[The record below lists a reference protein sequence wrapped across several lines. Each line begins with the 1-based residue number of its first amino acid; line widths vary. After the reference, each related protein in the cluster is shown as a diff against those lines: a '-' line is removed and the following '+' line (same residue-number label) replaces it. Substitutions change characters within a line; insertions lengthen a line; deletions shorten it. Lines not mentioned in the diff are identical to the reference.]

1 MGSTKNFF
9 AKKKGWSRFKD
20 TILGHY
26 LVPYTAKIGS
36 TGKPLLF
43 VDCFA
48 GKGKFDDGSPGSPLI
63 FASCI
68 QNYLEKNPSKT
79 LRALF
84 IEKKYAREL
93 AENCTGMSRCVVRE
107 GSFEENIETITG
119 YDPQYNVFLYVDPYG
134 IKGLYFSHFEKIIQR
149 EFNTLELLVN
159 FNTFGFLREACRVMK
174 EYESMEAFTDESNDY
189 ESDEND
195 DVDAMNRIAG
205 GDYWGDIIRDFKGDK
220 ISANMAENDLAT
232 KYMDELGRRFRHV
245 VNIPIKVNTDSIPK
259 YRLFFG
265 TNSHHGLFLMV
276 DEMNKIWKRIIDKS
290 RGGQGHLFNYDFP
303 DMALL
308 KGFNLEDDITDY
320 IARHGGKVSAL
331 EVTAGLI
338 GKYGITFSTGEYKSK
353 YKEMDGERLLITRL
367 PAQTKTGKKSAS
379 MDWDTNR
386 IELELP

>member
-9 AKKKGWSRFKD
+9 AKKKEWSHFKD
-20 TILGHY
+20 TILEHY

-48 GKGKFDDGSPGSPLI
+48 GKGKFDDGNPGSPLI

-68 QNYLEKNPSKT
+68 KNYLEKNPGKT

-93 AENCTGMSRCVVRE
+93 AENCTGMSCCVVRE
-107 GSFEENIETITG
+107 GSFEENIETILG
-119 YDPQYNVFLYVDPYG
+119 YGPQYNVFLYVDPYG
-134 IKGLYFSHFEKIIQR
+134 IKSLDLSHFEKIIQR

-159 FNTFGFLREACRVMK
+159 FNTFGFLREGCRIMK
-174 EYESMEAFTDESNDY
+174 YDKTMEEFSDESNDY

-245 VNIPIKVNTDSIPK
+245 VNIPIKVTTDSIPK

-290 RGGQGHLFNYDFP
+290 RDGQGHLFNYDFP

-308 KGFNLEDDITDY
+308 KGFSLEGDITEY
-320 IARHGGKVSAL
+320 IARHGGKASAL
-331 EVTAGLI
+331 EVTTGLI
-338 GKYGITFSTGEYKSK
+338 EKYGITFSVGDYTRK
-353 YKEMDGERLLITRL
+353 YKEMDGKSLIITRFPPL
-367 PAQTKTGKKSAS
+367 TPTGRKSTS
-379 MDWDTNR
+379 MDWDANR